1 LTSVKAATLFES
13 LNVETRRV
21 WPLYAYDST
30 WALAFAIDAAIQAG
44 DDLANATKLLSHL
57 HGVAFSGAS
66 GAVKFD
72 SNLDGAGD
80 YEVVYM
86 AGRET
91 GDESA
96 VSIVGYWTSST
107 GVHSLQLENVK
118 LRCVP
123 SDTHYLV
130 VMVGMLIVWV
140 FFLIAVTIVVVRRLR
155 KSAGKLEE
163 QCFHVEGSG
172 YYMPAH
178 IISTAANGDHHVVRA
193 HEYHRTSCSLKFT
206 KGREVVLK
214 FMAKEEGFQ
223 SELACRGIDDS
234 FRGKDCHAFKPHTEP
249 KKRRFVVQVI
259 ECLRLATTTAS
270 KAYGDIGSVAIGE
283 GAGATASKVELEPE
297 PKPKPEPAALTD
309 AEIRD
314 KDEYMRNHWIVSE
327 TSKGRVFWDVLQVVL
342 ILYVAIAVPYRIWNS
357 IDPRP
362 WEFTFVVDVF
372 VDIFF
377 ILDIALNFNTA
388 VVHKGDLKYKRAD
401 IASESNDP
409 DSIPS
414 IPTVCSQRLTE
425 QFRQQGFTSRA
436 GSRSMC
442 SVACRSTTSCSPWI
456 HLQVSL
462 IRLPPS
468 DIDSLRMLPC
478 CKLVCEQVPNLI
490 RTSLS
495 APIRCSALCAS

>member
-1 LTSVKAATLFES
+1 MLAVIPSVPLASSKAATLFES

-66 GAVKFD
+66 GEVKFD

-140 FFLIAVTIVVVRRLR
+140 FFLIAVTIAVVRRLR
-155 KSAGKLEE
+155 KSARKVEE
-163 QCFHVEGSG
+163 QCFHVDGSG

-214 FMAKEEGFQ
+214 FMATEAGFQ
-223 SELACRGIDDS
+223 SELACREIDNY
-234 FRGKDCHAFKPHTEP
+234 FGGKDCQFKPPAQEP
-249 KKRRFVVQVI
+249 EFEYSLASAATLVVSSISRVQEPEQASQKNDERRFVVQVI
-259 ECLRLATTTAS
+259 ECLRLAATTES

-283 GAGATASKVELEPE
+283 GEGGASNKVPPQPEHSVTDNETRRCCCGSQSKPE
-297 PKPKPEPAALTD
+297 PNPKSKPEPAALTNE
-309 AEIRD
+309 EIRD
-314 KDEYMRNHWIVSE
+314 KDKYMREHWIISK
-327 TSKGRVFWDVLQVVL
+327 TSKGRFYWDVLQVVL
-342 ILYVAIAVPYRIWNS
+342 ILYIIIVVPYRIFVS

-362 WEFTFVVDVF
+362 WEFAFVVDVI

-377 ILDIALNFNTA
+377 IVDIGLNFSTA
-388 VVHKGDLKYKRAD
+388 VVDGNKVKYKRAD
-401 IASESNDP
+401 IASESSDP
-409 DSIPS
+409 
-414 IPTVCSQRLTE
+414 
-425 QFRQQGFTSRA
+425 
-436 GSRSMC
+436 
-442 SVACRSTTSCSPWI
+442 
-456 HLQVSL
+456 
-462 IRLPPS
+462 
-468 DIDSLRMLPC
+468 
-478 CKLVCEQVPNLI
+478 
-490 RTSLS
+490 
-495 APIRCSALCAS
+495 AP